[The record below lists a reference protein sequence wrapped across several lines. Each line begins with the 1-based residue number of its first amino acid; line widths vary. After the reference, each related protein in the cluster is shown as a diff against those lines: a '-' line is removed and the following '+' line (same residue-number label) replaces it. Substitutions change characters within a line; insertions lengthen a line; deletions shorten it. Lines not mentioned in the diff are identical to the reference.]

1 MAAQP
6 GTAESLYIDPTSAY
20 KPTLDLLNQQKAQA
34 NARYEANAADIK
46 NIFGNLSTVG
56 AADAARIK
64 EQFVNTIAEQQA
76 GLAARTAEARA
87 NQAAGEAQQAITA
100 GERGNGPA
108 MNVNPTA
115 TAREQGIAQSNA
127 YQTVWEA
134 LQNANQLQAQ
144 NDISARTAGYGQQ
157 QVEAVSRLKTN
168 LEDVLNQL
176 SGRQADVQSQLA
188 QAKIGGKQNVAQA
201 KYQENQTLAA
211 EGRAAARDEA
221 ARIAAEDA
229 NPTAAVVERHMKEA
243 GIGNQYAGLVNFA
256 QQAYNVAY
264 NQLNPEPTQ
273 TQIDTGTVPKIVRPT
288 PADIKAAWTA
298 LAAQGRQTSTSE
310 AFTKRWYGPSI
321 LPYMHQ
327 YIDAVYG
334 G

>member
-1 MAAQP
+1 MAAKL
-6 GTAESLYIDPTSAY
+6 GTAESLYIDPTAAY
-20 KPTLDLLNQQKAQA
+20 KPTLDLLNQQKTQA
-34 NARYEANAADIK
+34 NQRYEANAADIK

-56 AADAARIK
+56 AADSARIK
-64 EQFVNTIAEQQA
+64 EQFVNTIAQQQA

-87 NQAAGEAQQAITA
+87 NQTAGEAQQAVTA
-100 GERGNGPA
+100 GERGNGPM
-108 MNVNPTA
+108 MNVDPTA

-144 NDISARTAGYGQQ
+144 NDISTRTAGYGQQ
-157 QVEAVSRLKTN
+157 QVDAVSRLKMN
-168 LEDVLNQL
+168 LEDVLSQL
-176 SGRQADVQSQLA
+176 SGKQTDVQSQLA
-188 QAKIGGKQNVAQA
+188 QAKIGGQQNVASA

-229 NPTAAVVERHMKEA
+229 NPTAAVIKRHMEEA
-243 GIGNQYAGLVNFA
+243 GIGNQYTGLVKFA
-256 QQAYNVAY
+256 QDAYNVAY

-273 TQIDTGTVPKIVRPT
+273 AQIDAGTVPKAVQPT
-288 PADIKAAWTA
+288 PAQIKAAWTA
-298 LAAQGRQTSTSE
+298 LADQGRQTSTSE
-310 AFTKRWYGPSI
+310 SFTKRWYGASI

-327 YIDAVYG
+327 YIDVVYG